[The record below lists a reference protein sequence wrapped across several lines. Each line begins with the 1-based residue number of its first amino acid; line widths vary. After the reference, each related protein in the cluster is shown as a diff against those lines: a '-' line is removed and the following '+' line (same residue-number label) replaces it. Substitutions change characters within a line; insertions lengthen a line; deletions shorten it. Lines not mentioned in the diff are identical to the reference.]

1 MTLTAIQITKA
12 KPESKLKKLSDGHG
26 LQLHIFP
33 NGSKLWR
40 LAYRFDGKQ
49 KLLALGAFPDVELK
63 DAREAKDTAKKLL
76 ADGVDPNQQK
86 RLDKALKAH
95 ERTNTFEAIAG
106 ELVVKKRKEG
116 RSQSTITKIEWLLGL
131 ANEDLGNRPMTEI
144 KPIEILN
151 VLREIEDKGNYETAT
166 RLRSTISEVFRLAI
180 ASGRAESDPTRD
192 LRGALI
198 TPTVTPRAAIID
210 PKVFGGLLRAIDG
223 YEGSAETGLALKLLA
238 LTFVRPGEL
247 RAGEWSEIDLD
258 KKVWT
263 IPASRMKMR
272 KVHKVPLARQS
283 IEILTTLKSI
293 TGNGKLMFPSVRS
306 TSRCMSE
313 NTLNGALRR
322 LDYTKDEMTA
332 HGFRAAASSILN
344 ECGLWNADAIEN
356 QLAHIES
363 NAVRKAYARAE
374 YLEERV
380 RMMDYW
386 ADKVDEMRVCFV
398 ALASVSKDPK
408 Q

>member
-1 MTLTAIQITKA
+1 MALTAIQITKA
-12 KPESKLKKLSDGHG
+12 KARDKLFKLSDGHG

-33 NGSKLWR
+33 NESKLWR

-49 KLLALGAFPDVELK
+49 KLLALGAFPEVGLK
-63 DAREAKDTAKKLL
+63 EAREALDRAKKLL
-76 ADGVDPNQQK
+76 VDGVDPNQQK

-95 ERTNTFEAIAG
+95 ERTNTFEAIAS

-116 RSQSTITKIEWLLGL
+116 RSQSTITKIEWLFGL
-131 ANEDLGNRPMTEI
+131 ANPTLGNRPITEI

-166 RLRSTISEVFRLAI
+166 RLRSTISEVFRLAV

-210 PKVFGGLLRAIDG
+210 PKDFGGLLRAIDG
-223 YEGSAETGLALKLLA
+223 YEGTAETGLALKLLA

-263 IPASRMKMR
+263 IPASRMKMKR
-272 KVHKVPLARQS
+272 VHKVPLARQA
-283 IEILTTLKSI
+283 IDIILTLKSI
-293 TGNGKLMFPSVRS
+293 TSTCKLMFPSNRS
-306 TSRCMSE
+306 TQRCISE
-313 NTLNGALRR
+313 NTFNAALRR
-322 LDYTKDEMTA
+322 LDYSKDVMTA
-332 HGFRAAASSILN
+332 HGFRATASSILN
-344 ECGLWNADAIEN
+344 ECGLWNPDAIES
-356 QLAHIES
+356 QLAHIEA
-363 NAVRKAYARAE
+363 NQVRKAYARAE
-374 YLEERV
+374 YWDERV
-380 RMMDYW
+380 RMMSWW
-386 ADKVDEMRVCFV
+386 ADKLDEMRT
-398 ALASVSKDPK
+398 
-408 Q
+408 